1 MFLFILLPYY
11 FEANI
16 RSKQQISDEGY
27 TRGASVGILEPLCIC
42 SSRTLLT
49 EESKKAVMT
58 QTVGTIQIASLA
70 KEKRGHFKIGVPCP
84 KGMWPAVTQ
93 LRPAANGILL
103 PDAFIKISQLWPDG
117 SIKWLLCEGLIDL
130 QQHSA
135 SEEIVLTLD
144 PVESGSPSKTL
155 SPPVIN
161 NDEALLLSLGNGE
174 TLTINKARPFEF
186 SNSTHFFSS
195 IDIVD
200 ITPQSIIPVAFSY
213 ALHCNNNEYS
223 ALTVEQK
230 YEISLGSDK
239 KLIVETEASIFLK
252 TGTVCGHVTMRNP
265 SAASHPNGKWD
276 LGDPNSIYLKECCI
290 SLTSQSLESTLTLNS
305 EVFSS
310 SEHEKLTLHQ
320 ASSGYENWQSP
331 VHVNKDIVNSLPF
344 RGFKL
349 YQSDRLLL
357 SGSQAQPQITI
368 SGSSS
373 TFSIHV
379 DKFWQNF
386 PSSAQLTA
394 DKLSVSLLGSRHS
407 ESTELQP
414 GEQKTRCISIA
425 PFEMQSLQ
433 VVIDST
439 WLKNAS
445 VLPFLPSKPCEFDS
459 LIKSG
464 IEGPS
469 SFFQKRLDIDEFG
482 WRHFGELYADHEK
495 ALAPD
500 EPFFVSHYNNQ
511 YDPIFGMLTQ
521 WLLSADARWF
531 ELADDLAKHV
541 TDIDVYHTSDDKPEY
556 SGGLFWHT
564 DHYVQAYTASHRTYS
579 KHQPTGVYDD
589 HAGGGGPGGQHCYTN
604 GLTLH
609 YLLTGYTPS
618 RDAALSITQWVT
630 NYYEGDGTFVG
641 ALLALKNSDI
651 PGVKNVKT
659 GKYPLDRGTGNYLQ
673 ARLDRYELQGCD
685 SDIEAAAYII
695 AHTVSPTDDLDQLQL
710 DNVEATWFYTVFLQA
725 VCRFIS
731 LKEQRC
737 ECDSSYQYAVDSLTH
752 YASWM
757 AVNEYAYLDK
767 PDILEFPNQT
777 WTGQDLRKL
786 CVLHFAS
793 NYLTEAQRT
802 LAEQKAEQLADTIYQ
817 RLSTST
823 ETSTTR
829 VLCLMMQNGH
839 YSGFKKAPRPLLKN
853 EIQKSQALAENPS
866 SLSFLLTHLIDL
878 SPSKERKQ
886 LVKRF
891 PQLQKLLGKP

>member
-1 MFLFILLPYY
+1 
-11 FEANI
+11 
-16 RSKQQISDEGY
+16 
-27 TRGASVGILEPLCIC
+27 
-42 SSRTLLT
+42 
-49 EESKKAVMT
+49 MT
-58 QTVGTIQIASLA
+58 QTVGTIPIASLA
-70 KEKRGHFKIGVPCP
+70 KEKRGHFKVGLPCP
-84 KGMWPAVTQ
+84 RGMWPAVTQ
-93 LRPAANGILL
+93 LRLAANGILL
-103 PDAFIKISQLWPDG
+103 PDAFIKTSQLWPDG

-130 QQHSA
+130 QHHTA
-135 SEEIVLTLD
+135 SDEIVITLD
-144 PVESGSPSKTL
+144 IVDSISPSKTL
-155 SPPVIN
+155 SSPVSN
-161 NDEALLLSLGNGE
+161 TDEGLLLSLDKDK
-174 TLTINKARPFEF
+174 TLSINKTKPFEF
-186 SNSTHFFSS
+186 AIGTHIFSS

-200 ITPQSIIPVAFSY
+200 VNAQSVTPIAFSY
-213 ALHCNNNEYS
+213 ALHCYNEEYS

-230 YEISLGSDK
+230 YEINLSSDK
-239 KLIVETEASIFLK
+239 KLIVQAEASIFLS
-252 TGTVCGHVTMRNP
+252 TGTICGHVTLLNP
-265 SAASHPNGKWD
+265 SAASHPNGQWD
-276 LGDPNSIYLKECCI
+276 LGDPNSIFLKECCI
-290 SLTSQSLESTLTLNS
+290 SLTGRSLESTLKLNS

-310 SEHEKLTLHQ
+310 SEHAELTLHQ
-320 ASSGYENWQSP
+320 ASSGFGNWQSP
-331 VHVNKDIVNSLPF
+331 VHVNKDNVNSLPF

-349 YQSDRLLL
+349 YQPDRLLF
-357 SGSQAQPQITI
+357 SGDQAQPQFSI
-368 SGSSS
+368 SDGGS
-373 TFSIHV
+373 TFSIQV
-379 DKFWQNF
+379 EKFWQNF
-386 PSSAQLTA
+386 PSSAHLTA
-394 DKLSVSLLGSRHS
+394 DRLSVSLLGSRHS
-407 ESTELQP
+407 ECNELQP

-425 PFEMQSLQ
+425 PFEVQSLQ
-433 VVIDST
+433 VVIDSA
-439 WLKNAS
+439 WLKKAS
-445 VLPFLPSKPCEFDS
+445 VLPFLPSNLCKFDS
-459 LIKSG
+459 LIKKG

-469 SFFQKRLDIDEFG
+469 SFYQKRLDIDEFG

-541 TDIDVYHTSDDKPEY
+541 ADIDVYHTSDDKPEY

-641 ALLALKNSDI
+641 ALLAIRNSDI

-659 GKYPLDRGTGNYLQ
+659 DKYPLDRGTGNYLQ

-685 SDIEAAAYII
+685 SDIQAASYII
-695 AHTVSPTDDLDQLQL
+695 EHTVSPTDDLDQLQL

-731 LKEQRC
+731 LKEQRD

-752 YASWM
+752 YANWM
-757 AVNEYAYLDK
+757 AMNEYAYLDK

-777 WTGQDLRKL
+777 WSGQDLRKL

-793 NYLTEAQRT
+793 NYLTEKQRK
-802 LAEQKAEQLADTIYQ
+802 LAEEKAEQLAEAIYQ
-817 RLSTST
+817 RLDTSI

-829 VLCLMMQNGH
+829 VLCLMMQNAH
-839 YSGFKKAPRPLLKN
+839 YSGYKQAARPLLSTST
-853 EIQKSQALAENPS
+853 QKRQALTEKSS
-866 SLSFLLTHLIDL
+866 SLSFLLSQLIDL
-878 SPSKERKQ
+878 SPSRERKQ

-891 PQLQKLLGKP
+891 PQLQKWLGKP

>member
-1 MFLFILLPYY
+1 
-11 FEANI
+11 
-16 RSKQQISDEGY
+16 
-27 TRGASVGILEPLCIC
+27 
-42 SSRTLLT
+42 
-49 EESKKAVMT
+49 MT

-70 KEKRGHFKIGVPCP
+70 KETCGHFKTGLPCP

-93 LRPAANGILL
+93 FRLAANGILL
-103 PDAFIKISQLWPDG
+103 TDAFIKTSQLWPDG

-130 QQHSA
+130 QHHSV
-135 SEEIVLTLD
+135 SDEIVLTLEA
-144 PVESGSPSKTL
+144 VESDSPSIKL
-155 SPPVIN
+155 VSPVNN
-161 NDEALLLSLGNGE
+161 NDEALSLSLGSGK
-174 TLTINKARPFEF
+174 TFTINKAKPFEF
-186 SNSTHFFSS
+186 VTDKHLSS
-195 IDIVD
+195 SFDIVD
-200 ITPQSIIPVAFSY
+200 INPQSITPIAFSY

-230 YEISLGSDK
+230 YEIRLGSDK
-239 KLIVETEASIFLK
+239 KLIVETEASIFLS
-252 TGTVCGHVTMRNP
+252 TGTVCAHLTMRNP

-290 SLTSQSLESTLTLNS
+290 SFKGKSLKSTLTLNS
-305 EVFSS
+305 DVFSS
-310 SEHEKLTLHQ
+310 SEHEELTLHQ
-320 ASSGYENWQSP
+320 ASSGFENWQSP
-331 VHVNKDIVNSLPF
+331 VHVNQDNVNSLPF

-349 YQSDRLLL
+349 YQPEHLLL
-357 SGSQAQPQITI
+357 SGDQAKPQIKI
-368 SGSSS
+368 SNSGS

-379 DKFWQNF
+379 DNFWQNF
-386 PSSAQLTA
+386 PSSAHLTA
-394 DKLSVSLLGSRHS
+394 DSLSVSLLGSRHS
-407 ESTELQP
+407 ENTELQP

-425 PFEMQSLQ
+425 PFEIQSLQ
-433 VVIDST
+433 VVIDSA

-445 VLPFLPSKPCEFDS
+445 VLPFLPSKSCEFDS

-469 SFFQKRLDIDEFG
+469 SFYQKRLDIDEFG

-511 YDPIFGMLTQ
+511 YDPIFGMLMQ
-521 WLLSADARWF
+521 WLLSGDPRWF

-541 TDIDVYHTSDDKPEY
+541 ADIDVYHTSDDKPEY

-579 KHQPTGVYDD
+579 KHQPSGVYDD

-609 YLLTGYTPS
+609 HLLTGYTPS

-641 ALLALKNSDI
+641 ALLAFKNSDI

-685 SDIEAAAYII
+685 SDIEAASYII
-695 AHTVSPTDDLDQLQL
+695 ANTVSPTDDFDQLQL

-752 YASWM
+752 YANWM

-777 WTGQDLRKL
+777 WSGQDLRKL

-802 LAEQKAEQLADTIYQ
+802 LAEQKAEQLADTIFQ

-839 YSGFKKAPRPLLKN
+839 YSGFKQAARPLSSTST
-853 EIQKSQALAENPS
+853 QKGQALTEKSNP
-866 SLSFLLTHLIDL
+866 LSFLLSNLIDL
-878 SPSKERKQ
+878 SPSRERKQ

-891 PQLQKLLGKP
+891 PQLQKWLGKP

>member
-1 MFLFILLPYY
+1 M
-11 FEANI
+11 
-16 RSKQQISDEGY
+16 
-27 TRGASVGILEPLCIC
+27 
-42 SSRTLLT
+42 LT
-49 EESKKAVMT
+49 EETKKVVMT
-58 QTVGTIQIASLA
+58 QTVGTIPIASLA
-70 KEKRGHFKIGVPCP
+70 KEKRGHFKVGLPCP
-84 KGMWPAVTQ
+84 RGMWPAFTQ
-93 LRPAANGILL
+93 LRLAANGILL
-103 PDAFIKISQLWPDG
+103 PDAFIKTSQLWPDG

-130 QQHSA
+130 QHHSV
-135 SEEIVLTLD
+135 SDEVVLTL
-144 PVESGSPSKTL
+144 EAMECGSPSNKL
-155 SPPVIN
+155 VSPVNN
-161 NDEALLLSLGNGE
+161 NDETLSLSLGNGK
-174 TLTINKARPFEF
+174 TCTINKAKPFEF
-186 SNSTHFFSS
+186 AIGSHIVSS
-195 IDIVD
+195 IDVVD
-200 ITPQSIIPVAFSY
+200 VNAQSVTPIAFSY
-213 ALHCNNNEYS
+213 ALHCYNEEYS

-230 YEISLGSDK
+230 YEINLSSDK
-239 KLIVETEASIFLK
+239 KLIVEAEASIFLS
-252 TGTVCGHVTMRNP
+252 TGMVCGHVTLLNP

-290 SLTSQSLESTLTLNS
+290 SLTGQSLESTLMLNS

-310 SEHEKLTLHQ
+310 SGDAELTLHQ
-320 ASSGYENWQSP
+320 ASSGFENWQSP
-331 VHVNKDIVNSLPF
+331 VHVNKDNVNSLPF

-349 YQSDRLLL
+349 YQPDRLLL
-357 SGSQAQPQITI
+357 SGDQALPQFSI
-368 SGSSS
+368 SDGGS
-373 TFSIHV
+373 TFSIQV
-379 DKFWQNF
+379 EKFWQNF
-386 PSSAQLTA
+386 PSSAHLTA
-394 DKLSVSLLGSRHS
+394 DRLSFSLLGSRHS
-407 ESTELQP
+407 ECTELQP
-414 GEQKTRCISIA
+414 GEQKTRRISIA

-433 VVIDST
+433 VVIDSA
-439 WLKNAS
+439 WLRKAS
-445 VLPFLPSKPCEFDS
+445 VLPFLPSNLCKFNS

-469 SFFQKRLDIDEFG
+469 SFYQKRLDIDEFG

-511 YDPIFGMLTQ
+511 YDPIFGMLIQ
-521 WLLSADARWF
+521 WLLSGDSRWF

-541 TDIDVYHTSDDKPEY
+541 ADIDVYHTSDDKPEY

-641 ALLALKNSDI
+641 ALLAFKNSDI

-695 AHTVSPTDDLDQLQL
+695 AHTVSPTDDFDQLQL

-737 ECDSSYQYAVDSLTH
+737 ECDSNYQYAVDSLTH
-752 YASWM
+752 YANWM

-777 WTGQDLRKL
+777 WSGQDLRKL
-786 CVLHFAS
+786 CILHFAS
-793 NYLTEAQRT
+793 SYLTEAQRT
-802 LAEQKAEQLADTIYQ
+802 LAEQKAEQLADTIFQ

-823 ETSTTR
+823 ETGTTR

-839 YSGFKKAPRPLLKN
+839 YSGFKQAARPLSSAST
-853 EIQKSQALAENPS
+853 QKGQALTEKSN
-866 SLSFLLTHLIDL
+866 SLSFLLSKLIDL
-878 SPSKERKQ
+878 SPSRERKQ

-891 PQLQKLLGKP
+891 PQLQKWLGKP